1 MGDTAAENLKL
12 EQQEGGG
19 KAMKS
24 RITIFLNVLN
34 KHNYLRLKVLF
45 RNLR

>member
-1 MGDTAAENLKL
+1 MGDTASGNLKL

-24 RITIFLNVLN
+24 RITIFFNVVN
-34 KHNYLRLKVLF
+34 KHDYLRLKVLF
-45 RNLR
+45 RDLR